1 MRKPAVV
8 LGVLLLVVGLVSG
21 CGGPEKSTKSPAQR
35 LAAAQKFLEK
45 TDGVEIAL
53 STPQLPPGVQGI
65 LKAAGVGTKQP
76 AFKGEISVVQ
86 NGLSVN
92 VPVRAVGGD
101 VYIQFGGS
109 WRKIDPA
116 DFGAPDPAD
125 LFKVD
130 GGLASLLS
138 DVEGAKAGKD
148 TRDGKRIL
156 STITGK
162 IPGNRVA
169 EVIPSASADS
179 RVRRHVHARRHGPPD
194 QGGADGAVLSQGRR
208 RHLHDRLRRLR
219 QQHHRHGPE

>member
-21 CGGPEKSTKSPAQR
+21 CGGPEKPTESPAQR

-45 TDGVEIAL
+45 TDGVKIAL
-53 STPQLPPGVQGI
+53 STPQLPPGVQGV

-109 WRKIDPA
+109 WRKI
-116 DFGAPDPAD
+116 DPAD

-179 RVRRHVHARRHGPPD
+179 PFDATFTLDDTDHLTKVVLTGPFYPK
-194 QGGADGAVLSQGRR
+194 ADDVTYTIAFDDYGSSTTVTA
-208 RHLHDRLRRLR
+208 
-219 QQHHRHGPE
+219 P

>member
-8 LGVLLLVVGLVSG
+8 LGVLLLVAGLVSG
-21 CGGPEKSTKSPAQR
+21 CGGPEKSTKSPDQR
-35 LAAAQKFLEK
+35 LAAAQNFLEK

-53 STPQLPPGVQGI
+53 STPQLPQGVQGI

-162 IPGNRVA
+162 IPGSRVA
-169 EVIPSASADS
+169 EVIPSASADTS
-179 RVRRHVHARRHGPPD
+179 FDATFTLDDTDHLTKVALTGPFYPK
-194 QGGADGAVLSQGRR
+194 ADDVTYTIDFDNYGSSTIVTA
-208 RHLHDRLRRLR
+208 
-219 QQHHRHGPE
+219 P